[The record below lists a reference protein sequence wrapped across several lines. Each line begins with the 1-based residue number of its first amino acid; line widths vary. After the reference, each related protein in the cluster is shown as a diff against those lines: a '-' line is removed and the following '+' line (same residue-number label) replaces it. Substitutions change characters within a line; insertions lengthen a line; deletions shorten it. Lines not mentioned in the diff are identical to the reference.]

1 MHASFVRGGKMTDQH
16 KVFNELMKKAQT
28 EKGLDTIKF
37 AESIVRRCA
46 EVLWSID
53 DGELHE
59 EYVRALKKHFGVK

>member
-1 MHASFVRGGKMTDQH
+1 MTDQH

-59 EYVRALKKHFGVK
+59 EYVRALKKHFGVKQ

>member
-1 MHASFVRGGKMTDQH
+1 MTDQH
-16 KVFNELMKKAQT
+16 KVFNELMKRAQT

-46 EVLWSID
+46 EVLWAID

-59 EYVRALKKHFGVK
+59 EYVRALKKHFGVKQ